1 MPNKTRR
8 NAANIAGRGR
18 QRRPAPRT
26 SGGAGSSAA
35 MRQAQIQQLPLAEAS
50 PPRKETE
57 FDAETARLMR
67 MGQPPASPTPRLR
80 PAGTAAPLVSSY
92 SAPPTVNPASP
103 RGTAAPL
110 VSSYSAPPQG
120 AGHYQGPADTQL
132 VGSYAKGGKVRGY
145 GMARGG
151 KPCKM
156 R

>member
-1 MPNKTRR
+1 MRNKTRR

-18 QRRPAPRT
+18 QRRPAP
-26 SGGAGSSAA
+26 AK
-35 MRQAQIQQLPLAEAS
+35 LPS
-50 PPRKETE
+50 PKETE

-80 PAGTAAPLVSSY
+80 PAGTALPPRPPAEP
-92 SAPPTVNPASP
+92 APP
-103 RGTAAPL
+103 APL

-120 AGHYQGPADTQL
+120 AGHYQGPADIQL
-132 VGSYAKGGKVRGY
+132 GGLGYAKGGKVRGY

>member
-92 SAPPTVNPASP
+92 SAPP
-103 RGTAAPL
+103 
-110 VSSYSAPPQG
+110 QG

-132 VGSYAKGGKVRGY
+132 VGSSAGRSMVYAKGGKVRGY